1 VRKNPLLYSD
11 HSEVEETISVEQPEE
26 KRSFLFYFIVFAN
39 SLLVLLVLVIIWTLF
54 SKPTDTSFD
63 QQLKTWTQQVFNSS
77 DSIEV
82 SPEAPTQV
90 VVTDLDPVTKVSEK
104 EQAQLELEKKIA
116 IKAEQEKLEA
126 LALKLQQEKEQANA
140 IQQSIDDAA
149 QAAIIEESRNKPVA
163 IAEPEEP
170 AIVPNAAKVTPEKQS
185 NTAKTQLEQILET
198 MSNQ

>member
-1 VRKNPLLYSD
+1 MRKNPLLYSD
-11 HSEVEETISVEQPEE
+11 HSEVEETINVEQPEE

-39 SLLVLLVLVIIWTLF
+39 SLLVILVLVIFWTLF

-163 IAEPEEP
+163 IAEPDGP

>member
-1 VRKNPLLYSD
+1 MRKNPLLYSD

-77 DSIEV
+77 DTIEV
-82 SPEAPTQV
+82 SPQAPTEV
-90 VVTDLDPVTKVSEK
+90 EVTDLDPATEVSEK

-126 LALKLQQEKEQANA
+126 LALKLKQEKEQANA

-149 QAAIIEESRNKPVA
+149 QAAIIEESRTKPVA

-170 AIVPNAAKVTPEKQS
+170 AIVPNAAKVIPEKQS